1 MRNPAYFFL
10 LWEKIKN
17 HNMPNQNSSLK
28 SNIITYGIILGSI
41 SVVFQLMLF
50 LLDMHYKNDST
61 AGIVALLITSGVLV
75 YSFIVFKKNNEG
87 YITLSEALKIGLG
100 VSLISAIIGIIYT
113 QLLVN
118 VLDPDTMQKSLELS
132 IDNMRAQNPEIP
144 QEALETA
151 RSIQEKMSSPLIF
164 SAVQIIFSLFFGF
177 IISLIGGLIV
187 KKSRPE

>member
-1 MRNPAYFFL
+1 MRNPADFFL
-10 LWEKIKN
+10 LWERIKN

-87 YITLSEALKIGLG
+87 YMTLSEALKIGLG

>member
-10 LWEKIKN
+10 LWERIKN

-50 LLDMHYKNDST
+50 FLDMHYKNDST
-61 AGIVALLITSGVLV
+61 AGIVALLITSGVIV
-75 YSFIVFKKNNEG
+75 YSLIVFKKNNEG
-87 YITLSEALKIGLG
+87 YMTLSEALKIGLG

-118 VLDPDTMQKSLELS
+118 VLDPDTMQKALELS

>member
-61 AGIVALLITSGVLV
+61 AGIVALLITSGVIV

-87 YITLSEALKIGLG
+87 FMTLSEALKIGLG

>member
-75 YSFIVFKKNNEG
+75 YSFILFKKNNEG
-87 YITLSEALKIGLG
+87 YMTLSEALKIGLG

-118 VLDPDTMQKSLELS
+118 VLDLIQC
-132 IDNMRAQNPEIP
+132 
-144 QEALETA
+144 
-151 RSIQEKMSSPLIF
+151 RS
-164 SAVQIIFSLFFGF
+164 
-177 IISLIGGLIV
+177 
-187 KKSRPE
+187 R

>member
-87 YITLSEALKIGLG
+87 YMTLSEALKIGLG

>member
-10 LWEKIKN
+10 LWERIKN
-17 HNMPNQNSSLK
+17 QKMVNQNSSIK

-50 LLDMHYKNDST
+50 FLDMHYKNDST
-61 AGIVALLITSGVLV
+61 AGIVALLITSGVIV

-87 YITLSEALKIGLG
+87 FMTLSEALKIGLG

>member
-17 HNMPNQNSSLK
+17 YNMPNQNSSLK

-87 YITLSEALKIGLG
+87 YMTLSEALKIGLG

-132 IDNMRAQNPEIP
+132 IDNMRAKNPEIP

>member
-10 LWEKIKN
+10 LWERIKN
-17 HNMPNQNSSLK
+17 QKMVNQNSSIK

-87 YITLSEALKIGLG
+87 YMTLSEALKIGLG

>member
-10 LWEKIKN
+10 LWERIKN
-17 HNMPNQNSSLK
+17 QNMVNQNSSLK

-50 LLDMHYKNDST
+50 FLDMHYKNDST

-87 YITLSEALKIGLG
+87 YMTLSEALKIGLG